1 MATWKQVIKDGD
13 ERRTVHINGRFG
25 LRESSYYLINGTG
38 AWLCNSKD
46 NVETEDI
53 PLAIFANPYNSSID
67 YVVDKAEVRFAT
79 SSNIGVLSSF
89 EVNFK
94 RLGEAD
100 YTTGTSDG
108 TTHDLD
114 TMWETSKAPLNAL
127 RIEKVGGAGVNNTG
141 GQFTS
146 AGTVLDPGDALYC
159 IVKAE
164 HGQVGT
170 PFTYYTIAIMLE
182 LKMSRN

>member
-1 MATWKQVIKDGD
+1 MATWKQVLKDGD

-53 PLAIFANPYNSSID
+53 PLAIFANPYNSDID
-67 YVVDKAEVRFAT
+67 YTVDKAEVRFAT
-79 SSNIGVLSSF
+79 SSSIAINSSF

-94 RLGEAD
+94 RLGDAD
-100 YTTGTSDG
+100 YTTGTSDN

-114 TMWETSKAPLNAL
+114 TMWETSKSPLNQN
-127 RIEKVGGAGVNNTG
+127 RIEMVGGAGLVNAN
-141 GQFTS
+141 GQFTA

-164 HGQVGT
+164 HGLVGT
-170 PFTYYTIAIMLE
+170 PFTYYALSIMLE